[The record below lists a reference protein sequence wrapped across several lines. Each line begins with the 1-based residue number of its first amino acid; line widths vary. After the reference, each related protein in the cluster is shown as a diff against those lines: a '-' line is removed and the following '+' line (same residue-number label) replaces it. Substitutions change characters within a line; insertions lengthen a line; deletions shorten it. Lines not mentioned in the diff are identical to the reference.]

1 MNKAAYMALVVFC
14 VGFLVC
20 LAITIPLLFWALR
33 LEDEENGI
41 VPARK
46 AGRDVGGVIIVAIVL
61 SLVWVLMLPLYVLML
76 AEKIA
81 GRGRQLKEVKKDCF
95 AYDKDKNKCHTLK
108 RLYCE
113 METCKF
119 YKTEEQVRKERGERE
134 NEWD

>member
-1 MNKAAYMALVVFC
+1 MNKAAYIALVVFC

-20 LAITIPLLFWALR
+20 LVITIPLLFWALR

-81 GRGRQLKEVKKDCF
+81 GRGEDS
-95 AYDKDKNKCHTLK
+95 
-108 RLYCE
+108 
-113 METCKF
+113 
-119 YKTEEQVRKERGERE
+119 
-134 NEWD
+134 